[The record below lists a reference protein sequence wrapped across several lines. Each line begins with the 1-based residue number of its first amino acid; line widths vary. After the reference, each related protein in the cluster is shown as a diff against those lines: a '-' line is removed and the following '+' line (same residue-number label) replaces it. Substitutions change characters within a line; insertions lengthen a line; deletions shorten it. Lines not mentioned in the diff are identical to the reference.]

1 MGVEAATVT
10 RRMPPV
16 LNPPHPVMV
25 WSCLTRSA
33 HAGGVLGQIRVPFGR
48 PAQGCFAGPFWPALD
63 IPVASQTFLR
73 AAWHSHVESAVQFA
87 ESGPVQWQQAGNGPA
102 SASIMTTPG
111 WEILDPLF
119 VTLSFPPRLLRLRI
133 APA

>member
-33 HAGGVLGQIRVPFGR
+33 HTGGVLGQIPVPLGKAAKAILRARFGQ
-48 PAQGCFAGPFWPALD
+48 PW
-63 IPVASQTFLR
+63 TFLSR
-73 AAWHSHVESAVQFA
+73 ARLFCEQHGTRTSNRPFSSPNPDQYN
-87 ESGPVQWQQAGNGPA
+87 GNKPVTVRLQLA
-102 SASIMTTPG
+102 S
-111 WEILDPLF
+111 
-119 VTLSFPPRLLRLRI
+119 
-133 APA
+133 